1 MAKLQS
7 RWFGPLAAA
16 FAVVWTA
23 LAIWPQDR
31 PTWALENLLTVV
43 FAAALV
49 MTRKALPFSRVSNLC
64 FFVFLVLH
72 SVGAHFT
79 YAEVPYD
86 AAITGV
92 TGWSPQETF
101 GWERNNYDRFVH
113 FAFGLLLAYPTREV
127 VLRMANARGFW
138 GYFMPFMCVV
148 AASSVFEL
156 LEWFAA
162 ALFGG
167 ALGMTYLGTQGDEW
181 DAQKDVALAT
191 LGALLAMAA
200 TAFVN
205 RRLQRDF
212 AREWIKSLRGDAKP
226 LGEEAVR
233 EGRAA

>member
-1 MAKLQS
+1 MAKTRS
-7 RWFGPLAAA
+7 RWFRPLAAA
-16 FAVVWTA
+16 FAVAWTV
-23 LAIWPQDR
+23 LAIAPQDR

-43 FAAALV
+43 FAATLA
-49 MTRKALPFSRVSNLC
+49 MTRNRLPFSRVSNLC
-64 FFVFLVLH
+64 FFVFLLLH
-72 SVGAHFT
+72 SVGAHYT

-86 AAITGV
+86 DAIARV

-101 GWERNNYDRFVH
+101 GWERNNYDRLVH

-138 GYFMPFMCVV
+138 GYFVPFMSVV
-148 AASSVFEL
+148 AGSSVFEL

-191 LGALLAMAA
+191 LGALVAMTA
-200 TAFVN
+200 TAMVN

-212 AREWIKSLRGDAKP
+212 AREWITSLRGDRRP
-226 LGEEAVR
+226 LGEESVR
-233 EGRAA
+233 EGRPA